1 MSSSYPQH
9 VSSCKMCKH
18 TRSNVQTHSLAEQKK
33 KDTCVSTLLHFV
45 RSEPFIFRIQVFVH
59 RPLPFAAPLGAVLL
73 ATTSMADTHDA
84 PVDGGAAPLSD
95 EVETNWDES
104 TPSFDLMDLKEELLR
119 VRSFFFLSPL
129 SILFSLR
136 LSFA

>member
-1 MSSSYPQH
+1 MRIHFTSLRLLGTIHFSYTGL
-9 VSSCKMCKH
+9 C
-18 TRSNVQTHSLAEQKK
+18 TSLPLP
-33 KDTCVSTLLHFV
+33 LLH
-45 RSEPFIFRIQVFVH
+45 
-59 RPLPFAAPLGAVLL
+59 PLGAVLL

-119 VRSFFFLSPL
+119 VRSFFFLFFLISSLLSPFRL
-129 SILFSLR
+129 TLLF
-136 LSFA
+136 